1 MKGSDFLDPI
11 KIESTVPAEKI
22 HHIIEEI
29 PIKKDV
35 KISYEEYENRFR
47 YVFSLNKE
55 QIDKDYFF
63 LDALTKFVQ
72 EMIIKFYTDDIIS
85 ISLDRK
91 LGMIDGE
98 KRIEI
103 IQDVKEVLISNTLF
117 LKEKQI
123 IQREIFDYFIEHKT
137 LIIDGYLKF
146 RSKGF
151 HDLVEKSIELVLG
164 DFQLEVEYNEFIDT
178 LKFLIESQTPE
189 IDLIN
194 IVLKDGDYILMDSSF
209 KEIDNNHISMILEEL
224 YYGEVSEGDVLLSTV
239 IALSPTNIVMH
250 LGDESKRKDDLTSIL
265 EEIFG
270 EKMKICKG
278 CIDCKI

>member
-1 MKGSDFLDPI
+1 MDPI

-35 KISYEEYENRFR
+35 NISYEEYKNRFR

-85 ISLDRK
+85 ISLDKK
-91 LGMIDGE
+91 LGMIDE
-98 KRIEI
+98 IKRLEI
-103 IQDVKEVLISNTLF
+103 IEDVKEVLNSKTLF

-123 IQREIFDYFIEHKT
+123 IQKEIFDYFIEHKT

-146 RSKGF
+146 RSKSF
-151 HDLVEKSIELVLG
+151 HNLIGKSIELVLG

-194 IVLKDGDYILMDSSF
+194 IVLKDEKYILMDSDF
-209 KEIDNNHISMILEEL
+209 NEIDNNHISMVLEDL
-224 YYGEVSEGDVLLSTV
+224 YYGEVSDGDILLSTI
-239 IALSPTNIVMH
+239 IALSPRNIVMH
-250 LGDESKRKDDLTSIL
+250 LGDKSKGKNDLTSII
-265 EEIFG
+265 EEIFEG
-270 EKMKICKG
+270 KIKTCRGCKNCEK
-278 CIDCKI
+278 

>member
-1 MKGSDFLDPI
+1 MDPI